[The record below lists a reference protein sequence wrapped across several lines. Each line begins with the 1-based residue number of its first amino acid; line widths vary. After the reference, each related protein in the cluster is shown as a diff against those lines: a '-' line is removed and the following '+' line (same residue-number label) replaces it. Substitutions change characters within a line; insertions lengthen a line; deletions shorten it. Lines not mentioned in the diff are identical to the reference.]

1 MTDDD
6 YIPRGPRERRLTAK
20 PRQRDKAPPVRKP
33 PKPRPEKSELHRQI
47 ERVFNG
53 DYSGSALGRRLGGIV
68 SRCNSAQR
76 AVARRMLYALEAQ
89 GAMLLSSDAAT
100 AGVVMLA
107 RFSHAFLRKP
117 DRFIATGATPEE
129 QLRRLANHLLERWS
143 VPSWLEA
150 VWLGDLPREQAWF
163 VHLGSGE
170 NLRTAP
176 DLPFP
181 MSKRMAHFAVN
192 APRGLTPSQAL
203 RWGQCRSMD
212 IPEELCGE
220 LVNTRLSHPLPDEPF
235 WKTVLQWFSIYP
247 EAFGHASTIIDY
259 IFAQRIGDF
268 APARVDGWKIAG
280 RAPDRLLA
288 EARHWHA
295 ELNRR
300 RQMIRHF
307 APIWN
312 SCGIPGL
319 TPKPADPSAPTKKTA
334 PAKNAASAWCIEEL
348 LSIDQLEIEGARL
361 HHCVASYGPLASS
374 GRCAIYS
381 LRRNNGNEQ
390 SSSVTIEVRPGQMMI
405 VQARSLQNAEP
416 AEKDRLLIEFWA
428 KQTGLQFAPGV
439 FATARLR
446 RH

>member
-6 YIPRGPRERRLTAK
+6 YIPRGPRERRLIAK
-20 PRQRDKAPPVRKP
+20 PRKRDKALAARKQL
-33 PKPRPEKSELHRQI
+33 KPRPEKSELHRQI

-68 SRCNSAQR
+68 SRCNSGQR
-76 AVARRMLYALEAQ
+76 AIARKMLYALEAQ
-89 GAMLLSSDAAT
+89 GAILLSSDEAT
-100 AGVVMLA
+100 AGVVRLA
-107 RFSHAFLRKP
+107 LFSDAFLRKP

-129 QLRRLANHLLERWS
+129 QLRRLANHLFERWS
-143 VPSWLEA
+143 VPAWLDA
-150 VWLGDLPREQAWF
+150 VWLGNLTQEQAWF

-176 DLPFP
+176 HLPFP
-181 MSKRMAHFAVN
+181 ISKRMAHFAVN
-192 APRGLTPSQAL
+192 APRGLTAAQAL

-220 LVNTRLSHPLPDEPF
+220 LINTRLSHPLPDEPF
-235 WKTVLQWFSIYP
+235 WKTVVQWFSIYP
-247 EAFGHASTIIDY
+247 DVFGHASTIIDY
-259 IFAQRIGDF
+259 VFAQRIGDF
-268 APARVDGWKIAG
+268 APAQANNWKIDG

-300 RQMIRHF
+300 RQMLRHF
-307 APIWN
+307 PPVWN

-319 TPKPADPSAPTKKTA
+319 TPKPADPSAPPKNVP
-334 PAKNAASAWCIEEL
+334 PAWRIEEL

-361 HHCVASYGPLASS
+361 HHCVASYGPLAAS

-381 LRRNNGNEQ
+381 LRRNTGDEQ
-390 SSSVTIEVRPGQMMI
+390 SSCVTIEIRPEQKLI

-416 AEKDRLLIEFWA
+416 DEKDRLLIEFWA
-428 KQTGLQFAPGV
+428 KQGGLQFAPGV
-439 FATARLR
+439 FAIARQR
-446 RH
+446 RR